1 VPTERI
7 PHDVEELQSR
17 LRTFSRL
24 ASSLRNAKVR
34 DAGQIKAVEL
44 EIDMLRAKLGY
55 SAQDIGIPF
64 AGNVVERAS
73 AIVSWGAA

>member
-1 VPTERI
+1 VTPERI
-7 PHDVEELQSR
+7 PHDVEELKSR

-55 SAQDIGIPF
+55 SAQDIGILF
-64 AGNVVERAS
+64 ARNVVEQAY
-73 AIVSWGAA
+73 AMVSREAA